1 MQPEKLPKNCE
12 MIRQLNRYA
21 LIRAVVGWVL
31 AALVIVGA
39 LAMSGCAHLDPLG
52 TPAKGEKGQADYN
65 TRGGVICRE
74 ISGNVGTT
82 GVEAY
87 GQGFRCLDVG
97 EKAVEG
103 CIRYTDGRFNYTS
116 PGCQVG
122 PGQ

>member
-1 MQPEKLPKNCE
+1 MYNNTLPRDCE
-12 MIRQLNRYA
+12 LIRKLNRYN
-21 LIRAVVGWVL
+21 LIKGVVGWAL
-31 AALVIVGA
+31 ALLVIVGA
-39 LAMSGCAHLDPLG
+39 LIMSGCAHLDPLG
-52 TPAKGEKGQADYN
+52 TPAKGEKGQADYD

-74 ISGNVGTT
+74 LSGNVGTT

-116 PGCQVG
+116 PGCSNG

>member
-1 MQPEKLPKNCE
+1 MYPEKLPNDCA

-21 LIRAVVGWVL
+21 LIRAAIGWVL
-31 AALVIVGA
+31 ALLVIVGA
-39 LAMSGCAHLDPLG
+39 LIMSGCAHLDPLG
-52 TPAKGEKGQADYN
+52 TPAKGEKGQADYD

-74 ISGNVGTT
+74 LSGNVGTT

-97 EKAVEG
+97 EKSIEG